1 MAAPPRL
8 PDDDRDL
15 FRESMS
21 DVDTHSDNRV
31 APYRPNIDPRPRQT
45 EQDER
50 EVVDSLLSDFPFMDT
65 YTDDM
70 ETGEE
75 LLFVRPGLQ
84 RTVLRRLRRGDY
96 IVEGELDLH
105 GLTSEVAREDLN
117 AFLRSAREHGRRCVR
132 IIHGKGLRSPG
143 KRSVLKAKTDK
154 WLRRKDEV
162 LAFCSARPADG
173 GTGAVYVL
181 LKR

>member
-1 MAAPPRL
+1 MSTPPRL
-8 PDDDRDL
+8 PDDERDL

-21 DVDTHSDNRV
+21 DVDTHNDNRV
-31 APYRPNIDPRPRQT
+31 KPYRPNIDPRPRQT
-45 EQDER
+45 ERDER
-50 EVVDSLLSDFPFMDT
+50 EVVDNLLSDLPFMDEHA
-65 YTDDM
+65 DDM

-75 LLFVRPGLQ
+75 LLFARAGLQ

-96 IVEGELDLH
+96 IVEDELDLH
-105 GLTSEVAREDLN
+105 GLTSDIAREDLN
-117 AFLRSAREHGRRCVR
+117 AFLRNAREHGSRCVR

-143 KRSVLKAKTDK
+143 KRSVLKSKTDK
-154 WLRRKDEV
+154 WLRQKDEV

>member
-1 MAAPPRL
+1 MSVTSRL
-8 PDDDRDL
+8 PDDERDL
-15 FRESMS
+15 FRDSMS
-21 DVDTHSDNRV
+21 DVEVNNDNRAKPYQPRP
-31 APYRPNIDPRPRQT
+31 APTPRQT

-50 EVVDSLLSDFPFMDT
+50 DVVDSMLSDYPPLDE
-65 YTDDM
+65 M

-84 RTVLRRLRRGDY
+84 RSVLRRLRRGDY

-105 GLTSEVAREDLN
+105 GLTADVARNDLS
-117 AFLRSAREHGRRCVR
+117 AFLRLARTAGKRCVR

-143 KRSVLKAKTDK
+143 KRSVLKTHTDR
-154 WLRRKDEV
+154 WLRQKDEV